1 MSPST
6 RIEGVCASLDRQ
18 TISAH
23 FAQSLTVLVSV
34 PARVTPIAAETRP
47 SVFEPILVTS
57 SCCISVYIWLDAW
70 MLLDC
75 LSCVSLKCLFLL
87 GLSVGRL
94 AGCECVFVCFVFDFV
109 SLLFDRIVCLLF
121 VYTFVCAKGWI
132 GLGSGAPTCHCVR

>member
-94 AGCECVFVCFVFDFV
+94 AGCECVFV
-109 SLLFDRIVCLLF
+109 LFLILFRFCSIGLF
-121 VYTFVCAKGWI
+121 VCCLFTHLSVQRA
-132 GLGSGAPTCHCVR
+132 GLGWVRGLRHAIV